1 MFCSA
6 LYNHTN
12 IRGGN
17 RIYPC
22 CRYKTPIQK
31 FDGDVGNILHS
42 EEYKKLRKDM
52 ESDWL
57 PGCGKCKHEEDLGV
71 ESFREKF
78 NSTYDSETPELKYL
92 EVGFDNICDLTCDGC
107 YEEWSS
113 SWWAKKNPTLPA
125 KQGITSTEEFKNIPN
140 SVNRVKFL
148 GGEPLMT
155 NRHRRFLQSLDSLE
169 SLTVEYFTNGMH
181 QLQDIDIDLLTK
193 CKQVHFTVSIDAV
206 GTLNDKVRSG
216 SVWSNVVD
224 TLNQIAGKFDY
235 RIHTTVHKNNWHGL
249 PDMHHFAKAYKK
261 WTIGVLTFPRGMDIV
276 NLDQADKSKFL
287 DILEELDIPNS
298 HYIKSHLQGTT

>member
-12 IRGGN
+12 VRGGN

-31 FDGDVGNILHS
+31 FDGNVGNILHS
-42 EEYKKLRKDM
+42 EQYKKLRQDM
-52 ESDWL
+52 ESNWL
-57 PGCGKCKHEEDLGV
+57 PGCGKCKQEEELGV
-71 ESFREKF
+71 ESLRQKF
-78 NSTYDSETPELKYL
+78 NAKYDPALPKLKYL

-107 YEEWSS
+107 WEEWSS
-113 SWWAKKNPTLPA
+113 SWWAKKNPQLPA
-125 KQGITSTEEFKNIPN
+125 KQGITSTDKFTNIPN
-140 SVNRVKFL
+140 SINRVVFL

-155 NRHRRFLQSLDSLE
+155 NRHRKFLESLDSLE

-181 QLQDIDIDLLTK
+181 KLQDTDIDLLSK

-216 SVWSNVVD
+216 SVWSKVLD

-235 RIHTTVHKNNWHGL
+235 TIHTTVHKNNWHGL
-249 PDMHHFAKAYKK
+249 SDMHDFVKAYKK
-261 WTIGVLTFPRGMDIV
+261 WTINVLTFPRGMDIV
-276 NLDQADKSKFL
+276 NLDQTDKSKFL
-287 DILEELDIPNS
+287 DMLEKFDIPNS
-298 HYIKSHLQGTT
+298 HYIKSHLEGVL

>member
-31 FDGDVGNILHS
+31 YDGDVGNILHS
-42 EEYKKLRKDM
+42 KEYKKLRKDM
-52 ESDWL
+52 ESNWL
-57 PGCGKCKHEEDLGV
+57 PGCDKCKHEENLGV
-71 ESFREKF
+71 ASLREKF
-78 NSTYDSETPELKYL
+78 NSRYDSGTPQLKYL
-92 EVGFDNICDLTCDGC
+92 EVGFDNICDLACDGC
-107 YEEWSS
+107 WEEWSS
-113 SWWAKKNPTLPA
+113 SWWAKKNPSLPA
-125 KQGITSTEEFKNIPN
+125 KQGITSTEEFSNIPN
-140 SVNRVKFL
+140 SVNRVVFL

-155 NRHRRFLQSLDSLE
+155 NRHRKFLQSLDSLE
-169 SLTVEYFTNGMH
+169 FLTVEYFTNGMH
-181 QLQDIDIDLLTK
+181 RLQDIDIDLFTK

-216 SVWSNVVD
+216 SVWSTVVE

-235 RIHTTVHKNNWHGL
+235 TIHTTVHKNNWHGL
-249 PDMHHFAKAYKK
+249 PDMHDFTKAYKK
-261 WTIGVLTFPRGMDIV
+261 WTTNVLTFPRGMDIV
-276 NLDQADKSKFL
+276 NLDRADKNKFL
-287 DILEELDIPNS
+287 DMLEELDIPNS
-298 HYIKSHLQGTT
+298 HYIKSHLQGAT

>member
-12 IRGGN
+12 VRGGN

-42 EEYKKLRKDM
+42 EEYKKLRRDM

-71 ESFREKF
+71 ESLREKF
-78 NSTYDSETPELKYL
+78 NDRYDSGTPQLRYL

-107 YEEWSS
+107 WEEWSS

-125 KQGITSTEEFKNIPN
+125 RQGITSTEEFKNIPN
-140 SVNRVKFL
+140 SINRVVFL

-155 NRHRRFLQSLDSLE
+155 NRHRKFLQSLDSLE
-169 SLTVEYFTNGMH
+169 SITVEYFTNGMH
-181 QLQDIDIDLLTK
+181 KLQDIDIDLLSK
-193 CKQVHFTVSIDAV
+193 CKHVHFTVSIDAV

-235 RIHTTVHKNNWHGL
+235 TIHTTVHKNNWHGL
-249 PDMHHFAKAYKK
+249 PEMHQFVKAYKK
-261 WTIGVLTFPRGMDIV
+261 WTTNVLTFPRGMDIV
-276 NLDQADKSKFL
+276 NLDQTDKSKFL
-287 DILEELDIPNS
+287 DILDEFDIPNS
-298 HYIKSHLQGTT
+298 HYIKSHLQGAI